1 MKYLKKT
8 VVVFILL
15 LIVIT
20 GVVTYINSKLF
31 SKDIQG
37 IIKNLNLDNIK
48 VEDAKFVGYGKIK
61 VTGLV
66 LYDKEMKPA
75 IEANEGYIY
84 INPFSISRVRK
95 IDVYSPNVILE
106 KSDGMKFNIVEMF
119 SGESDKIDRT
129 SRIGRINFYN
139 AKLDYRDTSYEKP
152 IQKNLDNVNGYVNF
166 SKSKGIALEAA
177 GNNNGEKLGVV
188 LKIYYPQKKTIETF
202 LNRKAIRESKIYFE
216 LNFDKFGIF
225 PEAVQYVPF
234 HGLEIY
240 NGKISGQLKMGLN
253 KKFSGN
259 LNVENSDVK
268 YEDYDEILK
277 NVNADVILKDNNV
290 DIKTGAQL
298 NGGKLGLGIKFLEKS
313 KTVKLKIESDNMDY
327 QDIKKYKLIKE
338 QNIEAYGRITGT
350 FNANLDLDKKIYEF
364 DGFLSSP
371 NLQYSGYNFRNLKTD
386 LVYDKNSILTLSNIS
401 FGFEQTISN
410 VHINADAKALF
421 SYNTKLKAGSG
432 TYELDNKG
440 SDFSIKKIN
449 GTFEIDKNIVV
460 RSDFFS
466 EETDGN
472 FVFDTKNKALE
483 INTSGKQFFDLKY
496 GENKFTLKPVIR
508 NLKINLDKFL
518 LVSGAAD
525 IEIAK
530 NEYFDTAKISAIVR
544 NGNFDVNAN
553 AAISGQNI
561 RAVGTTDSNFNHRY
575 KVNGSNIHIK
585 PLLDRFGIKVAGM
598 DQSDLTTDFTANIY
612 SSDGKIKGD
621 FDLNS
626 KRGKYFVEYE
636 QLHVSGNIEDLLEGK
651 LAAKVDAGEIWINYQ
666 RFKNLTGDVKY
677 ENNVITLTNFKNEE
691 LYADVAFNIKT
702 QYANLNAQIH
712 GYMLYNVSKPELNLK
727 LEKLSLNLAGNVNSL
742 NGSINISPSMITI
755 DNRYTGE
762 LKGNINVI
770 NSVLIFD
777 QLAWRKNTINGTYNL
792 NTQTADIYLHVD
804 EQQLENLYDVGGLT
818 VSVNSDLRLQG
829 RLDDFSVTGDLNV
842 PRIQYS
848 DIVIPSIESTIAYRN
863 GDINKILKKGS
874 LDITKF
880 ILRGEEGEE
889 ILNTSTK
896 VADLATSQLD
906 FVLNDKQLDLTS
918 IKGFKEKGY
927 NGIINY
933 SLILRGD
940 IDDFFVDIKA
950 ESDNFSVSG
959 FSFNNLSIDA
969 QVNNKG
975 LNIGQLYLE
984 YENNPLLLNGYVTFT
999 PIDYNINILAEN
1011 FNLDFL
1017 KAGKGMKDAGG
1028 IANLD
1033 VTFTPA
1039 NTTGTIDLQNFVFKD
1054 QKGSVDISELN
1065 ANIDIADRK
1074 LVVNNFN
1081 GNYNGGTINI
1091 SGNLD
1096 VPELAPD
1103 FAESKKLDLGDFDL
1117 RITLDKTNIIY
1128 GKTFNGVLSADL
1140 SFTEKELLGSIIV
1153 DKGKVTDIS
1162 QFMGDKAEEEETS
1175 GKKKEKSII
1184 DGLQSEIVEIIMG
1197 QYSANIRV
1205 NAIKG
1210 IDLEIPSVS
1219 LVRNIRGV
1227 LKGEGAIILNSG
1239 NISASGDF
1247 YITKGKFTLSDR
1259 NFVLDQ
1265 AEIYYGNSGFS
1276 GSDIGNPF
1284 VVMLATTNINNDQI
1298 SVSISGNL
1306 SEPQIKFNSS
1316 LGLSQEQ
1323 ILALLIFD
1331 ARTAENSEFD
1341 SKNQNQE
1348 LGNLADPILNQLIFG
1363 SVIGTIEE
1371 TFGLSAVSLR
1381 TNVQTQSADKKANGQ
1396 DLGPTI
1402 APSIYI
1408 QDNLYK
1414 DRLYWN
1420 VELGYGEESSAS
1432 AGLDYNFWVTYKVS
1446 EKFGV
1451 NLGIQNLRGN
1461 DSLVDKTDYYL
1472 GVEFSTRFYTFGDFL
1487 KSLRKPKLEVIPE
1500 QDKLK

>member
-8 VVVFILL
+8 IVVFILL
-15 LIVIT
+15 LMVIT

-37 IIKNLNLDNIK
+37 IIKSLNLDIK
-48 VEDAKFVGYGKIK
+48 VGDAKFVGYGKIK

-66 LYDKEMKPA
+66 LYDKEKRPA
-75 IEANEGYIY
+75 IEADEGYIY
-84 INPFSISRVRK
+84 INPLSISRVRK

-106 KSDGMKFNIVEMF
+106 KQDGMKFNIVEMF

-139 AKLDYRDTSYEKP
+139 AKLDYRDTSYKKL

-166 SKSKGIALEAA
+166 SKAKGISLEAA
-177 GNNNGEKLGVV
+177 GNNDDEKIGVV
-188 LKIYYPQKKTIETF
+188 LKIFPSQKKSPEAF
-202 LNRKAIRESKIYFE
+202 LQRKAIRENKIYFE
-216 LNFDKFGIF
+216 LNFDKFRIF

-234 HGLEIY
+234 EGLEVY
-240 NGKISGQLKMGLN
+240 DGKISGKLKMELN

-259 LNVENSDVK
+259 LNIENGTLK
-268 YEDYDEILK
+268 YVDYDEILK
-277 NVNADVILKDNNV
+277 NVNANVVLKDNNV
-290 DIKTGAQL
+290 DIATGAEL
-298 NGGKLGLGIKFLEKS
+298 NGGKLDLGIKFLEKT
-313 KTVKLKIESDNMDY
+313 KTVKLAIKSDNMDY
-327 QDIKKYKLIKE
+327 SDIRKYKLVKE
-338 QNIEAYGRITGT
+338 QNIEAFGRITGT

-371 NLQYSGYNFRNLKTD
+371 NLQYSGYNFRNLKTN

-401 FGFEQTISN
+401 FGFNETISDI
-410 VHINADAKALF
+410 HIAADARALF

-449 GTFEIDKNIVV
+449 GNFEIDKNNVV

-466 EETDGN
+466 EEADGN
-472 FVFDTKNKALE
+472 FAFDTKNKLLE
-483 INTSGKQFFDLKY
+483 ISTGGKQYFDLKY

-508 NLKINLDKFL
+508 NLKISLDKFL

-525 IEIAK
+525 IDIAK
-530 NEYFDTAKISAIVR
+530 NEYFDTARVSAIVR
-544 NGNFDVNAN
+544 NGNFDVNAA
-553 AAISGQNI
+553 AAISGQNV
-561 RAVGTTDSNFNHRY
+561 RATGTTDSKFNHRY
-575 KVNGSNIHIK
+575 KVSGSNVRIK

-598 DQSDLTTDFTANIY
+598 EQSDLVTDFNANIY
-612 SSDGKIKGD
+612 GSGANLKGD
-621 FDLNS
+621 FNIAS
-626 KRGKYFVEYE
+626 QRGKYFVEYE
-636 QLHVSGNIEDLLEGK
+636 KLNVSGNIEDLLKGR
-651 LAAKVDAGEIWINYQ
+651 LQAKVNAGEIWLNYQ
-666 RFKNLTGDVKY
+666 RFKNLSGDVKY
-677 ENNVITLTNFKNEE
+677 ENNVITLTDFKNED
-691 LYADVAFNIKT
+691 LNANVSFNIKD
-702 QYANLNAQIH
+702 QYVNLNAQINN
-712 GYMLYNVSKPELNLK
+712 YVLYNVSKPEFNLK
-727 LEKLSLNLAGNVNSL
+727 LLKLDVNLSGNVNSL
-742 NGSINISPSMITI
+742 NGSMFISPSMVTI
-755 DNRYTGE
+755 DNRYSGE
-762 LKGNINVI
+762 LKGNIDVR
-770 NSVLIFD
+770 NSVLILD
-777 QLAWRKNTINGTYNL
+777 QLAWRKNTLKGTYDL
-792 NTQTADIYLHVD
+792 NTQTADVYVHID
-804 EQQLENLYDVGGLT
+804 EEKLEELYGMDNII
-818 VSVNSDLRLQG
+818 VSLNSDLRLQG
-829 RLDDFSVTGDLNV
+829 RLDDFTITGDIN
-842 PRIQYS
+842 IGHMQYG
-848 DIVIPSIESTIAYRN
+848 DIKLPAVESVIAYKN
-863 GDINKILKKGS
+863 GDIKSILKKGS
-874 LDITKF
+874 LEVSKF

-889 ILNTSTK
+889 ILHTSTK
-896 VADLATSQLD
+896 IDDLSTSQLD
-906 FVLNDKQLDLTS
+906 FVLNDKELDLTS

-927 NGIINY
+927 TGIINY
-933 SLILRGD
+933 SLILRGN

-969 QVNNKG
+969 QINNKG

-984 YENNPLLLNGYVTFT
+984 YENNPLLVNGYVTFT
-999 PIDYNINILAEN
+999 PIDYNINVLAEN

-1017 KAGKGMKDAGG
+1017 KAGNGMKDAGG

-1033 VTFTPA
+1033 VTFTPE
-1039 NTTGTIDLQNFVFKD
+1039 NTSGIIDLQNFVFKD
-1054 QKGSVDISELN
+1054 QKGNVDISELN
-1065 ANIDIADRK
+1065 ANIDINNRK
-1074 LVVNNFN
+1074 LVVNNFS
-1081 GNYNGGTINI
+1081 GNYNGGTVNI

-1096 VPELAPD
+1096 VPGLAAD
-1103 FAESKKLDLGDFDL
+1103 FADSKKLDLGDFDL
-1117 RITLDKTNIIY
+1117 RITLDKTNIKY
-1128 GKTFNGVLSADL
+1128 GKTFDGVLSADL
-1140 SFTEKELLGSIIV
+1140 SFTEKELLGSVIV
-1153 DKGKVTDIS
+1153 DKGKIADIS
-1162 QFMGDKAEEEETS
+1162 QFIGDKKEEEETS

-1184 DGLQSEIVEIIMG
+1184 DGLQSEIVDIIMG
-1197 QYSANIRV
+1197 QYSANIRI
-1205 NAIKG
+1205 NIMKG

-1227 LKGEGAIILNSG
+1227 LKGEGVIMLNSG

-1247 YITKGKFTLSDR
+1247 YVTKGKFTLSDR

-1265 AEIYYGNSGFS
+1265 AEFYYGSGGFS
-1276 GSDIGNPF
+1276 GSEIGNPF
-1284 VVMLATTNINNDQI
+1284 VVVLATTNINNDQV

-1306 SEPQIKFNSS
+1306 SDPQIKFNSS

-1331 ARTAENSEFD
+1331 ARTAENSEFESRD
-1341 SKNQNQE
+1341 QNQQ

-1381 TNVQTQSADKKANGQ
+1381 TNVQTQSTDKNANGQ
-1396 DLGPTI
+1396 DFGATI
-1402 APSIYI
+1402 APSVYI

-1420 VELGYGEESSAS
+1420 VELGYGEESTAS
-1432 AGLDYNFWVTYKVS
+1432 AGLDYNFWITYKVS

-1451 NLGIQNLRGN
+1451 NLGLQNLRGN

>member
-15 LIVIT
+15 LVVIT
-20 GVVTYINSKLF
+20 GVVTYINSELF
-31 SKDIQG
+31 GKNIQS
-37 IIKNLNLDNIK
+37 IIKSLNLDIEVK
-48 VEDAKFVGYGKIK
+48 DAKFVGYGKIK
-61 VTGLV
+61 ITGLV
-66 LYDKEMKPA
+66 LYDKEKRPA
-75 IEANEGYIY
+75 IQADEGYIY

-95 IDVYSPNVILE
+95 IDVYSPNIILE
-106 KSDGMKFNIVEMF
+106 KYDGMKFNIVEMF

-129 SRIGRINFYN
+129 SRIGRINFYD
-139 AKLDYRDTSYEKP
+139 AKLDYRDTSYKKL
-152 IQKNLDNVNGYVNF
+152 IQKNMNNVNGYVNF
-166 SKSKGIALEAA
+166 SKAKGISLEAA
-177 GNNNGEKLGVV
+177 GNNDSEKIGII
-188 LKIYYPQKKTIETF
+188 LKITPPQKRSRELFLKRKTVH
-202 LNRKAIRESKIYFE
+202 ESKIYFE
-216 LNFDKFGIF
+216 LNFDNFGIF

-234 HGLEIY
+234 EGLEVY
-240 NGKISGQLKMGLN
+240 DGKLTGQLKMGLN

-259 LNVENSDVK
+259 LNIKNGTVK
-268 YEDYDEILK
+268 YQDYDEILK
-277 NVNADVILKDNNV
+277 NIDADVILKDNNV
-290 DIKTGAQL
+290 DIKTAAAL
-298 NGGKLGLGIKFLEKS
+298 NGGKMDLGIKFLEKT
-313 KTVKLKIESDNMDY
+313 KTVKLEIKSDNMDY
-327 QDIKKYKLIKE
+327 SDIKKYKLIKE
-338 QNIEAYGRITGT
+338 QNIEAFGRISGT
-350 FNANLDLDKKIYEF
+350 FNANLNLDEKIYEF

-371 NLQYSGYNFRNLKTD
+371 NLQYSGYNFRNLKTN
-386 LVYDKNSILTLSNIS
+386 LVYDKNSILTLSNVS
-401 FGFEQTISN
+401 FGFNEVISD
-410 VHINADAKALF
+410 VHIDADARALF
-421 SYNTKLKAGSG
+421 SYNTKLKEGSG
-432 TYELDNKG
+432 TYILDNKG
-440 SDFSIKKIN
+440 SDFSIRKIN
-449 GTFEIDKNIVV
+449 GSFGIDKNNVL

-472 FVFDTKNKALE
+472 FVFDTQNKVLE
-483 INTSGKQFFDLKY
+483 VSTNGKQFFDLKY
-496 GENKFTLKPVIR
+496 GENKFTIKPVIR
-508 NLKINLDKFL
+508 SLRINLDKFL

-525 IEIAK
+525 IDIAK
-530 NEYFDTAKISAIVR
+530 NEYFDSAKVAAIVR
-544 NGNFDVNAN
+544 NGNFDINAI
-553 AAISGQNI
+553 AGISGQTI
-561 RAVGTTDSNFNHRY
+561 KATGTTDSKFNHRY
-575 KVNGSNIHIK
+575 KVNGSNIQIK

-598 DQSDLTTDFTANIY
+598 DQSDLRTDFDANIY
-612 SSDGKIKGD
+612 SSGGKILGD
-621 FDLNS
+621 FNLNS
-626 KRGKYFVEYE
+626 RRGKYFVEYE
-636 QLHVSGNIEDLLEGK
+636 KLNISGNIEDLLSGRFQ
-651 LAAKVDAGEIWINYQ
+651 AKIHAGEIWLNYQ
-666 RFKNLTGDVKY
+666 RFKNLTGDIRY
-677 ENNVITLTNFKNEE
+677 ENNVITVTDFKNED
-691 LYADVAFNIKT
+691 LNANVAFNIKD
-702 QYANLNAQIH
+702 QYVNLSAQINN
-712 GYMLYNVSKPELNLK
+712 YMLYSVSKPELNLK
-727 LEKLSLNLAGNVNSL
+727 LQRLDVNLAGNVNSL
-742 NGSINISPSMITI
+742 NGTIFITPSLITI

-762 LKGNINVI
+762 LKGNINVR
-770 NSVLIFD
+770 NSVLILD
-777 QLAWRKNTINGTYNL
+777 QLAWRRNTLKGTYDL
-792 NTQTADIYLHVD
+792 NTQTADIYVHID
-804 EQQLENLYDVGGLT
+804 EENLEDLYGVENLLI
-818 VSVNSDLRLQG
+818 SLNSDLRLQG
-829 RLDDFSVTGDLNV
+829 DLNDFTVTGDLNV
-842 PRIQYS
+842 GRIQYG
-848 DIVIPSIESTIAYRN
+848 DIKLPSVESTVAYKN
-863 GDINKILKKGS
+863 GDINKILKQGS
-874 LDITKF
+874 LDIPKF
-880 ILRGEEGEE
+880 ILRGEEGEV

-896 VADLATSQLD
+896 VEDLATSQLD
-906 FVLNDKQLDLTS
+906 FVLNDQKLDLSS

-927 NGIINY
+927 SGVINY
-933 SLILRGD
+933 SLIIRGD

-969 QVNNKG
+969 QANNKG

-984 YENNPLLLNGYVTFT
+984 YENNPLVLNGYVTFT

-1017 KAGKGMKDAGG
+1017 KAGNGMKDAGG

-1039 NTTGTIDLQNFVFKD
+1039 DTTGTIDLQNFVFQD
-1054 QKGSVDISELN
+1054 QKGNVDITELN
-1065 ANIDIADRK
+1065 ANIDINERK

-1081 GNYNGGTINI
+1081 GNYNGGTVNI

-1096 VPELAPD
+1096 VPGLADD

-1117 RITLDKTNIIY
+1117 RITLDKTNIKY
-1128 GKTFNGVLSADL
+1128 GKTFDGVLSADL

-1153 DKGKVTDIS
+1153 DKGKISDVS
-1162 QFMGDKAEEEETS
+1162 QFMGDSKDSEETS
-1175 GKKKEKSII
+1175 GKKQEKSII
-1184 DGLQSEIVEIIMG
+1184 DGLQSEIVDIIMG
-1197 QYSANIRV
+1197 QYSANIRINV
-1205 NAIKG
+1205 IKG
-1210 IDLEIPSVS
+1210 VDIDIPSVS
-1219 LVRNIRGV
+1219 LVRNIKGV

-1259 NFVLDQ
+1259 NFILDQ

-1276 GSDIGNPF
+1276 GSDIANPF
-1284 VVMLATTNINNDQI
+1284 VVVLATTSINNDQI

-1306 SEPQIKFNSS
+1306 SDPQIKFNSS

-1331 ARTAENSEFD
+1331 ARTAENSDFD
-1341 SKNQNQE
+1341 SKDQNQE

-1371 TFGLSAVSLR
+1371 TFGLSAVSVR
-1381 TNVQTQSADKKANGQ
+1381 TNIQTQSADKKANGQ

-1414 DRLYWN
+1414 DRLFWN

-1461 DSLVDKTDYYL
+1461 DSLVNKTDYYL